1 MMICAILWWWSAN
14 EGDPEA
20 TRQYHSFFHNQIY
33 RPLYLCLSS
42 HCLLSCGKW
51 PIIVNF
57 YWRVPSTPLPLLLPS
72 NWTAVCLLSKKQKKR
87 SSFWSIISS
96 ILTFL
101 RTSFCFIYLCLTDFL
116 KIIFKG
122 TIPGSCSNWL
132 CLTDKNEFAIPVLVP
147 SCNPLRFFSLFKCL
161 F

>member
-1 MMICAILWWWSAN
+1 MFTLGVSHKEEPDFTRHSSQISSHQCSGILQCFSDNQTLPLSRFVFLVHSLQTPHCQVIISLMMICAILWWWSAN

-72 NWTAVCLLSKKQKKR
+72 NWTAVCLLSKKQKKGLP
-87 SSFWSIISS
+87 FD
-96 ILTFL
+96 L
-101 RTSFCFIYLCLTDFL
+101 
-116 KIIFKG
+116 
-122 TIPGSCSNWL
+122 
-132 CLTDKNEFAIPVLVP
+132 
-147 SCNPLRFFSLFKCL
+147 
-161 F
+161 